1 MVYPIKLTFHLFKI
15 SLFVDHICDFY
26 QMKAVFPA
34 LLFFILPLQNLLA
47 QNYQAMHGSSH
58 AGSLGVHN
66 NPASIVSSPLP
77 WDIMLFGI
85 QTKNYSNLFGINK
98 LVDPKTSGY
107 QLQVVNGEGKRD
119 VLNNTNINLLNARFS
134 LPKKTAISFG
144 INIRSATIAKT
155 SLLNLSDSV
164 SSSNSLLGLNTSN
177 QPSKAYLFSS
187 NWLELH
193 GTYAKTI
200 LENQYR
206 KLNVGGTIKVNKGA
220 AGVVFKGNDGRFQQ
234 IASRNY
240 PSYYFTSAELYYGY
254 SYNLETWNTN
264 KPISSNLKQAY
275 KDTDGGI
282 SMDLG
287 LEYVI
292 KGNKNSFS
300 FDEGNTNEYLWKFGV
315 SLLDLG
321 YAKYKYG
328 TESAKT
334 SGIDP
339 AYQGT
344 PLENKFDATIQ
355 TLENFNDSLKTMVV
369 SFTGLYSR
377 FLIYHPTRL
386 VLNVDRKLSDFIYIN
401 GELTLNISQLMYANK
416 FYVRDM
422 NLLTITPRIEN
433 RNFGFYLPLSMNMYS
448 KLWIGAAF
456 KAGPL
461 LLGIHNIAPIKT
473 KSNLQNGGGYL
484 AFVISPYDFKREKKD
499 KSLNC
504 PK

>member
-1 MVYPIKLTFHLFKI
+1 MVSPIKLTFHLFKM
-15 SLFVDHICDFY
+15 SPFLNHITDFC
-26 QMKAVFPA
+26 QMKGLFTLL
-34 LLFFILPLQNLLA
+34 LLFILATQNLLA
-47 QNYQAMHGSSH
+47 QNYQAVHGSSY
-58 AGSLGVHN
+58 AGSMGVHN

-77 WDIMLFGI
+77 WDIMLLGI

-98 LVDPKTSGY
+98 SVNPKTSGY
-107 QLQVVNGEGKRD
+107 QFGVINGEAKRD
-119 VLNNTNINLLNARFS
+119 VLNNTNINVLNARFS
-134 LPKKTAISFG
+134 LPKKSAISFG
-144 INIRSATIAKT
+144 VNFRSSTIAKT
-155 SLLNLSDSV
+155 SRLNLSDTLPN
-164 SSSNSLLGLNTSN
+164 SNSFLGINTNN
-177 QPSKAYLFSS
+177 QPLKANLFTS

-200 LENQYR
+200 FENRYK
-206 KLNVGGTIKVNKGA
+206 KLNVGGTVKLNKGA
-220 AGVVFKGNDGRFQQ
+220 AGVVFKGTDGRFQQ
-234 IASRNY
+234 MASSNP

-254 SYNLETWNTN
+254 SYNLETWNAN
-264 KPISSNLKQAY
+264 KPLSTNLKQAY

-292 KGNKNSFS
+292 KGSKNSFS
-300 FDEGNTNEYLWKFGV
+300 FEENNPTDYLWKFGV
-315 SLLDLG
+315 SLLDFG

-334 SGIDP
+334 SGVDP

-344 PLENKFDATIQ
+344 PLESKFDATIQ

-369 SFTGLYSR
+369 SFTGLYRR
-377 FLIYHPTRL
+377 FLIHHPTRF
-386 VLNVDRKLSDFIYIN
+386 VLNVDHKLSDFIFIN
-401 GELTLNISQLMYANK
+401 GELTIPLSQLMYANK

-433 RNFGFYLPLSMNMYS
+433 RNFGFYLPLSFNMYS

-461 LLGIHNIAPIKT
+461 LLGIHNIAPVKT
-473 KSNLQNGGGYL
+473 KNNLQNGGGYL
-484 AFVISPYDFKREKKD
+484 AFVISPYDFKSLKRD